1 MITRC
6 TNCGTAFRV
15 QAAQLAQRGGRVR
28 CGKCSTVFDGVAS
41 LSEPAGTR
49 DDSPSEPSPQ
59 LALFEPSDPPPTR
72 ISEDAADLSTDAE
85 FLREAPPPP
94 RSKLWLA
101 GSTFAAVALTFQ
113 ILLLYRTELSV
124 LFPATREPLAAT
136 CRVLGC
142 ALHLPRKPDLM
153 AIDTSDLESDR
164 RQEGVIV
171 LNAVIHNKAP
181 FAQEFPALELTLT
194 DERDQPVL
202 RRVLGPAEY
211 LQNNPGPG
219 PARGIG
225 PGAQATVRLHFHTGG
240 LRPVGYR
247 LYLFYP

>member
-6 TNCGTAFRV
+6 PSCGTTFRV

-41 LSEPAGTR
+41 LAEPDGAR
-49 DDSPSEPSPQ
+49 DASASEPSPQ
-59 LALFEPSDPPPTR
+59 LALFEPSEPPRVPDPALADG
-72 ISEDAADLSTDAE
+72 SDAD
-85 FLREAPPPP
+85 FLREPPAPPRRGP
-94 RSKLWLA
+94 WI
-101 GSTFAAVALTFQ
+101 AAAAIALMALVFQ
-113 ILLLYRTELSV
+113 IALLYRTELSV
-124 LFPATREPLAAT
+124 IFPATREPFAAT
-136 CRVLGC
+136 CRLLGC
-142 ALHLPRKPDLM
+142 TLHLPRKPDLM
-153 AIDTSDLESDR
+153 AIESSDLESDR

-171 LNAVIHNKAP
+171 LNAVIHNRAQ
-181 FAQEFPALELTLT
+181 FAQEYPALELTLT

-202 RRVLGPAEY
+202 RRVLAPAEY

-219 PARGIG
+219 PGRGIG

-240 LRPVGYR
+240 VRAVGYR

>member
-41 LSEPAGTR
+41 LSEPAAAR
-49 DDSPSEPSPQ
+49 DDSPREPSPQ
-59 LALFEPSDPPPTR
+59 LALFEPSDSSPAQLPGEP
-72 ISEDAADLSTDAE
+72 ADLSADAE
-85 FLREAPPPP
+85 FLREAPPQP

-101 GSTFAAVALTFQ
+101 GSGIAAFALTFQ

-142 ALHLPRKPDLM
+142 TLHLPRKPDLM

-171 LNAVIHNKAP
+171 LNAVLHNRAP

-202 RRVLGPAEY
+202 RRVLRPAEY

-219 PARGIG
+219 PERGMG

-240 LRPVGYR
+240 VRPVGYR